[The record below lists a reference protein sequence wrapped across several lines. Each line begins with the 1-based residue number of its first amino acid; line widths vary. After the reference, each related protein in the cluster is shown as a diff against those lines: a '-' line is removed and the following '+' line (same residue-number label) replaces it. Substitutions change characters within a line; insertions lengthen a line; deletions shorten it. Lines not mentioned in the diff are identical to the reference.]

1 MRVLLLMNG
10 TKNKMQFRK
19 YEKIYRLTKE
29 EVEGILLGTCSITE
43 KLDGANL
50 SVWLGD
56 SGEIRVGSR
65 NNDLTA
71 NGNEFNGAVGYCN
84 NHDGIKKFF
93 KVYPEC
99 RLYGEWLV
107 RHTLEY
113 NAVAYKKFYLFDIC
127 YPDGSYSAQQVV
139 QTIGHNYEIETVP
152 DLGTIVNPTLQQL
165 TALIEQP
172 SVYGKKREGIVIRNP
187 EFVNQFGDKVNA
199 KLVSEGFMEDNGITF
214 GGNNKFSEVYW
225 EQWASNKYVDVARV
239 QKIMNKIQPE
249 INERLDMKHIP
260 RIISTVYHD
269 MIQEE
274 GWEISQKA
282 EAINFRVLERIVGK
296 KAKQVY
302 ISILNDSISVADQ

>member
-1 MRVLLLMNG
+1 
-10 TKNKMQFRK
+10 MQFRK

-29 EVEGILLGTCSITE
+29 EVEGILIGTCSITE

-50 SVWLGD
+50 SVWVGD
-56 SGEIRVGSR
+56 GGEIRVGSR

-71 NGNEFNGAVGYCN
+71 NGNEFNGAVHYCN
-84 NHDGIKKFF
+84 AHKGIKEFLNLNPMF
-93 KVYPEC
+93 

-113 NAVAYKKFYLFDIC
+113 NPVAYKKFYLFDV
-127 YPDGSYSAQQVV
+127 YYEFSEEDKGFLPQNEV
-139 QTIGHNYEIETVP
+139 QELASKYGIDVVP
-152 DLGTIVNPTLQQL
+152 DLGTIINPTLQQL
-165 TALIEQP
+165 TALVEQP

-187 EFVNQFGDKVNA
+187 EFTNQFGDKVNA

-225 EQWASNKYVDVARV
+225 EQWVSNKYVDVARV

-249 INERLDMKHIP
+249 INERLDLKHIP

-296 KAKQVY
+296 KAKQVF